1 MSLNMPSSLL
11 VNAAPHS
18 GEKSQVS
25 HIGVCVQ
32 VHLSHQMC
40 LRMSRADGLNGP
52 CFSFDS
58 IDFSAST
65 EALFPTSSLFARS
78 FL

>member
-18 GEKSQVS
+18 GQSGWWVRIREA
-25 HIGVCVQ
+25 
-32 VHLSHQMC
+32 
-40 LRMSRADGLNGP
+40 LRAGAHPTPRRLP
-52 CFSFDS
+52 CFSFDN

-65 EALFPTSSLFARS
+65 EALFPTRSLFAKS